1 MKSKDLFLAIA
12 ITGRLFLSFMIC
24 AYFWKSNDL
33 VHLQQIPI
41 SVLAMAA
48 VYIGLQLLTRKL
60 SHVQNWWDWVYYFG
74 LLSIMLPNLL
84 ATNSNQHI
92 YHFISD
98 FGTIC
103 LIIPAMIDS
112 WNLIMKFLKGN
123 K

>member
-12 ITGRLFLSFMIC
+12 ITGRFFLSFMIC

-33 VHLQQIPI
+33 IQLQQIPI

-48 VYIGLQLLTRKL
+48 IYIGLQLLTRKL
-60 SHVQNWWDWVYYFG
+60 SQVQNWWDWVYYFG

-84 ATNSNQHI
+84 ADGSNQKY
-92 YHFISD
+92 YHFMSD
-98 FGTIC
+98 YGTIC
-103 LIIPAMIDS
+103 LIIPAMIDG
-112 WNLIMKFLKGN
+112 WNLIVKFLKGN

>member
-1 MKSKDLFLAIA
+1 MKPKDLFLAIA
-12 ITGRLFLSFMIC
+12 ITGRFFLSFMIC

-33 VHLQQIPI
+33 IQLQQIPI
-41 SVLAMAA
+41 SVLAIAA

-60 SHVQNWWDWVYYFG
+60 SQVQNWWDWVYYFG

-92 YHFISD
+92 YHFMSD
-98 FGTIC
+98 YGTIC
-103 LIIPAMIDS
+103 LIIPAMIDG
-112 WNLIMKFLKGN
+112 WNLILKFLKGN

>member
-1 MKSKDLFLAIA
+1 MKPKDLFLAIA
-12 ITGRLFLSFMIC
+12 ITGRFFLSFMIC

-33 VHLQQIPI
+33 IQLQQIPI

-48 VYIGLQLLTRKL
+48 IYIGLQLLTRKL
-60 SHVQNWWDWVYYFG
+60 SQVQNWWDWVYYFG

-92 YHFISD
+92 YHFMSD
-98 FGTIC
+98 YGTIC
-103 LIIPAMIDS
+103 LIIPTMIDG
-112 WNLIMKFLKGN
+112 WNLIVKFLKGN